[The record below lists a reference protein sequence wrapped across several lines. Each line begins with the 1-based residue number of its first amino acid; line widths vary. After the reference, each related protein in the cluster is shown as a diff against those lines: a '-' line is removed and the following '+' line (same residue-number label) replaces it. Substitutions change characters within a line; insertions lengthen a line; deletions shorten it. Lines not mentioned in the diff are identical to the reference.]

1 MFKIIVPASFQKRV
15 KNTIQMSKAQKKK
28 EVGMFNFP
36 KEVSKHCYNSEMWEI
51 KSYFRSLPNKNE

>member
-1 MFKIIVPASFQKRV
+1 
-15 KNTIQMSKAQKKK
+15 MSKAQKKK

-51 KSYFRSLPNKNE
+51 KSYFRSLPNKMNRNIIQQINPSRKSYS